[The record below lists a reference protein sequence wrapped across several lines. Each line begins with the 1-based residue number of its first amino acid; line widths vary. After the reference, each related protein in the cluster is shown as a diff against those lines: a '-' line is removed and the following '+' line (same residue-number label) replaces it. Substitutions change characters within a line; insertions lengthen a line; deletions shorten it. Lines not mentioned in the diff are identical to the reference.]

1 MSPIRTVP
9 SIASVMIGKN
19 DRCPDHRGFCCIW
32 GEKMEQIV
40 LMAISTVGF
49 PIVVTFYL
57 LTKFPE
63 VHGQALRGDW
73 EAHGVSA
80 GDGKG
85 IQETLKAGELPVFF
99 RLGNLAF

>member
-1 MSPIRTVP
+1 M
-9 SIASVMIGKN
+9 
-19 DRCPDHRGFCCIW
+19 
-32 GEKMEQIV
+32 

-57 LTKFPE
+57 LTKLPE

-85 IQETLKAGELPVFF
+85 IQETLKAGSSRSFSFGKSCLLDAKVIQ
-99 RLGNLAF
+99 